1 MRRLY
6 GLALAIVSLA
16 LSLAL
21 AEIMMRALGYASLD
35 INPQPARFWRHDPL
49 LGWHHRAGASG
60 VFDHRPQFR
69 IHVRINDKGLRDQD
83 YPYERVPSKRRIL
96 VLGDSF
102 VFGYGVEQD
111 EIFTEVL
118 EALLPAT
125 EVINAG
131 VSGYGTDQELLWF
144 RSEGARYRPDL
155 VMLLMTG
162 NDDLENHSSLV
173 YSVYPKPRFTLSER
187 GELRLTNVPVPVS
200 PTRSRL
206 KTWVLSH
213 SALAHQAYRALGR
226 ALRPPA
232 ARPRERDA
240 LTLALVDEL
249 RREVNA
255 VGARLLVATTSRFW
269 SYDDWPADEAY
280 AELVTAL
287 RQRGIATLDIDRAN
301 GYAVDRM
308 TINGD
313 GHWNALGHRFVARL
327 AERMIRQE
335 RLLVAAQ

>member
-1 MRRLY
+1 VRRLT
-6 GLALAIVSLA
+6 GLALAIGSLT

-21 AEIMMRALGYASLD
+21 AEVVVRALGYTSLD
-35 INPQPARFWRHDPL
+35 INPQPARFWRHDRL
-49 LGWHHRAGASG
+49 LGWHHQPGESG

-69 IHVRINDKGLRDQD
+69 MQIRINEKGLRDRD
-83 YPYERVPSKRRIL
+83 YPYERMPGKRRIL

-118 EALLPAT
+118 EQLLPAT

-173 YSVYPKPRFTLSER
+173 YWVYPKPRFTLSDR
-187 GELRLTNVPVPVS
+187 GELQLTNVPVPPS
-200 PTRSRL
+200 PARSRL

-213 SALAHQAYRALGR
+213 SATAHQAYRALGR
-226 ALRPPA
+226 GLGPA
-232 ARPRERDA
+232 AARGRDRDG

-249 RREVNA
+249 RREVNG
-255 VGARLLVATTSRFW
+255 VGARLLVATTARFW
-269 SYDDWPADEAY
+269 SYDDRPADEAY

-287 RQRGIATLDIDRAN
+287 RERGIATLDIDRAD
-301 GYAVDRM
+301 GYALDQM
-308 TINGD
+308 TIKGD

-327 AERMIRQE
+327 AERVIRQE
-335 RLLVAAQ
+335 RLLGATP